1 MLRRPT
7 NLVAALLLAVALSDD
22 SLPAGFWE
30 NSGGSTGT
38 AAKIKANGLPSDYT
52 YSYSEAPLP
61 PPPEPPPPPPPLPP
75 PPPASITL
83 CGNECASNP
92 KFASDSFCDDGGP
105 DASFDKCDLGTDC
118 SDCGPRVRLARVPAM
133 PKPPPARSPPPSPL
147 AAAPPNAG
155 GDVNLFGHDRRFYV
169 SSGRRLQLVRALN
182 GTEGGG
188 AEAEAVRAGLLA
200 AWEAPVAF
208 WVDAKARVRGGAE
221 SAEAVLRD
229 AAESQQSP
237 APLVVFVLHALPNR
251 DCQRAAPGGEICCH
265 FAAESSSA
273 DGASCDLLHS
283 TSASDVEG
291 DKCDVGLAEYEAD
304 IVDAFVELLA
314 EHADRVPIA
323 VVIEPGSLSSLSL
336 GGSAPRCSA
345 AATRHAYLGGVAYA
359 VQRLSERVP
368 GAALY
373 LDAGDG
379 ATLGWGERVRTFVTL
394 VAHLGELAYRLR
406 GFATNVG
413 SYQPL
418 GAACPADQ
426 SASLPT
432 YCRANPRDP
441 CCGSDPCRLIARFNS
456 GVGELNY
463 VQLLARHL
471 RIAMPGFR
479 PHFLIDTGRNGVED
493 SRANCDA
500 TCNLRGAGFGALP
513 TAQTALPEMVDA
525 YFWLHP
531 PGVSDGCSSA
541 NRCTRIEP
549 ACSWV
554 DALGARPRE
563 AAAPAAGELFLPLL
577 RRLAA
582 QANGDAAYDRYLIE
596 EHSPALVQAATD
608 AVAFAT
614 LKGLPTRWAAGL
626 AEPPSSDDTGRKKG
640 SLVAVLALAGVAV
653 GLASAVGAVTRWW
666 RSSTMVE
673 DVDGRHHPR
682 GGRAVPVPTNDVVD
696 EEELGYPGMDGAKR
710 AEEEVEMVE
719 AKEEPAPQEAPQQEE
734 TVPQMGAGGGDGV
747 TFRCVD

>member
-38 AAKIKANGLPSDYT
+38 VAKIKANGLPSDYT

-147 AAAPPNAG
+147 AA
-155 GDVNLFGHDRRFYV
+155 
-169 SSGRRLQLVRALN
+169 
-182 GTEGGG
+182 EGGG

-200 AWEAPVAF
+200 AWDAPVAF

-221 SAEAVLRD
+221 SAEAALRD

-368 GAALY
+368 STALY

-582 QANGDAAYDRYLIE
+582 QANGDAAYDRYLVE

-614 LKGLPTRWAAGL
+614 LKGLPTRW
-626 AEPPSSDDTGRKKG
+626 
-640 SLVAVLALAGVAV
+640 
-653 GLASAVGAVTRWW
+653 
-666 RSSTMVE
+666 STMVE

-734 TVPQMGAGGGDGV
+734 TVPQMGAGGGDAV